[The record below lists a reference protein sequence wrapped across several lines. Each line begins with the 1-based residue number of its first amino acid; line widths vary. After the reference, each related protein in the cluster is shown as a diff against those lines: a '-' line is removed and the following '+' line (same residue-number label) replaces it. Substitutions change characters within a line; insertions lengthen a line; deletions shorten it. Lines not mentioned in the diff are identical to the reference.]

1 MAHTFT
7 TTDGRELRLGV
18 VSPMALQQIRIGLR
32 NEFAKAGKILACPT
46 YQMTT
51 AGGDV
56 ETAKYDDESIKGV
69 PQFDQDSYTDW
80 QAYQAAFTAEENSRL
95 TNYMLFYGL
104 PDVGAP
110 PPDWIATQ
118 RKFGIEIPEDAD
130 ELRALYLQ
138 LEILKTNA
146 DQKGVIAELMML
158 SMDGRPQAEIDAVQ
172 ALFRGQMAG
181 Q

>member
-32 NEFAKAGKILACPT
+32 NEFAKAGKILRCPV

-56 ETAKYDDESIKGV
+56 ETAAYDDESIKGA

-80 QAYQAAFTAEENSRL
+80 QAYQAAFTAEENNRIV
-95 TNYMLFYGL
+95 NYTLLYGL
-104 PDVGAP
+104 PDIEAP
-110 PPDWIATQ
+110 SADWIATQ
-118 RKFGIEIPEDAD
+118 RKFGITIPEDKD
-130 ELRALYLQ
+130 ELRMLYLQ
-138 LEILKTNA
+138 IAVLKTEA
-146 DQKGVIAELMML
+146 DQKNAIIALMAL
-158 SMDGRPQAEIDAVQ
+158 SMDGRPQAEIEAVQ
-172 ALFRGQMAG
+172 ELFRGQMAG